1 MFTALAANRSAAG
14 ISVRRSRARFTMAFG
29 FLQRGS
35 LHDHARQAQL
45 SSYLPSIQLD
55 GLQRGVDNIRHDVAL
70 SARFMESARQHIF
83 RLIARH
89 GQIEALVAE
98 TASGSKPPSW
108 LGSSVGRA
116 HGTNKSLESSD
127 FKRALLDV
135 HVAALNRAKAENN
148 ISVDLLAR
156 LAAMKFQRSEM
167 AAQFAQALERC
178 RAKLKSYEGPRQAL
192 AAKGV
197 ELRDRF
203 ARFQVSKKAVLRKV
217 GQDLFSTMR
226 EIEKESLS
234 RMRRSLFGDV
244 QGGAYDLFLNRLLYT
259 EDGRDDFL
267 NAEQY
272 VMLGNYD
279 RDPDRFETMQAIAC
293 DFLRALKVAEES
305 DENELDGLL
314 NVPENAQE
322 LFAGGIPTESI
333 AKGKAQRALLN
344 GWVEMLE
351 RENVIQHVIAS
362 YEAVPLLAQYSPP
375 INPQQLKNALI
386 SKTERTRVE
395 TLLEEHGKI
404 SPDNLNAGVKKVDNC
419 KGSDRAKVAAR
430 FFGDF
435 LRYHRDLRRFEA
447 LSSAM
452 DAVNVITSERLREL
466 SAINNTLYEFLLPD
480 EQKSGEEKVLRHVIL
495 KADIRESTTLTRTLY
510 ERGLN
515 PASYFSL
522 NFYEPINKLLP
533 KYEASTVFIEGDA
546 VILALFEREGEP
558 AFGVARTC
566 VLAKE
571 MIGIVSAYNE
581 QSQKQGLPALELG
594 IGISYQDSAPMYLMY
609 GTQRIMISKALNESD
624 RLSSCS
630 KGARKFVLDKSTPFN
645 VFSMQTVQ
653 DKDISGNPDEFL
665 VRYNIS
671 GVLISGPAFE
681 KLSQEISLKEHS
693 AKLPTIWPG
702 EPVRLFS
709 GVVPIAAGV
718 FHKIIVREGTIP
730 HVDAE
735 TMMVK
740 DWMPRKYY
748 EVCANQEVYDLLDK
762 PTAAAA
768 GAK

>member
-1 MFTALAANRSAAG
+1 
-14 ISVRRSRARFTMAFG
+14 MAFG

-35 LHDHARQAQL
+35 LHEHARQVQL
-45 SSYLPSIQLD
+45 SSYAPSLQFD
-55 GLQRGVDNIRHDVAL
+55 GLARGVDNIRHDVAL
-70 SARFMESARQHIF
+70 SGRFMESARQHIF
-83 RLIARH
+83 RLITKH
-89 GQIEALVAE
+89 GQIETLMDQPPVAARPATRVMLPPVAGQ
-98 TASGSKPPSW
+98 TA
-108 LGSSVGRA
+108 GRA
-116 HGTNKSLESSD
+116 ADSSD
-127 FKRALLDV
+127 FKRALVDL
-135 HVAALNRAKAENN
+135 HVAALNRAKADNS

-156 LAAMKFQRSEM
+156 LAAVKFQRSEM
-167 AAQFAQALERC
+167 MAQFAQALERC
-178 RAKLKSYEGPRQAL
+178 RAKLKGYEGPRQAF

-203 ARFQVSKKAVLRKV
+203 AKFQISKKAILRKV

-234 RMRRSLFGDV
+234 RMRRSLFGD
-244 QGGAYDLFLNRLLYT
+244 AESATYDLFLNRLLYT
-259 EDGRDDFL
+259 EDGRDDYL

-279 RDPDRFETMQAIAC
+279 RDPDRFETMQSIAC
-293 DFLRALKVAEES
+293 DFLRSLQPSGIES
-305 DENELDGLL
+305 DDAAIDALL

-322 LFAGGIPTESI
+322 LFAGGAPNELQPKS
-333 AKGKAQRALLN
+333 KAQRALLSA
-344 GWVEMLE
+344 WVEMLE
-351 RENVIQHVIAS
+351 KENVVQHVIAS

-404 SPDNLNAGVKKVDNC
+404 SPDNLNAGVKKVDSC
-419 KGSDRAKVAAR
+419 KGADRAKLAAR

-447 LSSAM
+447 LNSAM
-452 DAVNVITSERLREL
+452 DAVNVIATERLKEL

-480 EQKSGEEKVLRHVIL
+480 EQKSGEEKVIRHVIL
-495 KADIRESTTLTRTLY
+495 KADIRDSTTLTRTLY

-522 NFYEPINKLLP
+522 NFYEPINKLLS
-533 KYEASTVFIEGDA
+533 KYAASTVFIEGDA
-546 VILALFEREGEP
+546 VILALFEHEGETGL
-558 AFGVARTC
+558 GVARTC

-630 KGARKFVLDKSTPFN
+630 KGARRFVEGRSTPFS
-645 VFSMQTVQ
+645 VFSLQTVQ
-653 DKDISGNPDEFL
+653 DKDITGNPDEFL
-665 VRYNIS
+665 VRYNIT
-671 GVLISGPAFE
+671 GVQISPQAFE
-681 KLSQEISLKEHS
+681 KLSQEISLKEHVVQ
-693 AKLPTIWPG
+693 LPTIWQG

-709 GVVPIAAGV
+709 GMVPIASRV
-718 FHKIIVREGTIP
+718 FHKIIVREGAIP

-735 TMMVK
+735 SMTVK
-740 DWMPRKYY
+740 DWMTRKYY
-748 EVCANQEVYDLLDK
+748 EVCVNQELYDLLDK
-762 PTAAAA
+762 PAAVAA
-768 GAK
+768 TTT

>member
-1 MFTALAANRSAAG
+1 MP
-14 ISVRRSRARFTMAFG
+14 FG

-35 LHDHARQAQL
+35 LNEHARQAQL
-45 SSYLPSIQLD
+45 SSYTPFITLD
-55 GLQRGVDNIRHDVAL
+55 ELLRGVDNIRHDVAL
-70 SARFMESARQHIF
+70 SARFMETTRQHIF
-83 RLIARH
+83 RLITKH
-89 GQIEALVAE
+89 GQIESLVEEPTIAPKPATRVRLPNGVPVESKNAE
-98 TASGSKPPSW
+98 PA
-108 LGSSVGRA
+108 
-116 HGTNKSLESSD
+116 D
-127 FKRALLDV
+127 FKRALLDL
-135 HVAALNRAKAENN
+135 HVAALNRAKADNN
-148 ISVDLLAR
+148 ISIDLLAR
-156 LAAMKFQRSEM
+156 LAAVKFQRSEM
-167 AAQFAQALERC
+167 IAQFAQALERC
-178 RAKLKSYEGPRQAL
+178 RAKLKSYEGPRQAF
-192 AAKGV
+192 ANKGV
-197 ELRDRF
+197 EFRDRF
-203 ARFQVSKKAVLRKV
+203 AKFQISKKAVLRKV
-217 GQDLFSTMR
+217 GQDLFSTVR

-234 RMRRSLFGDV
+234 RMRRSLFGDS
-244 QGGAYDLFLNRLLYT
+244 QSAAYDLFLNRLLYT
-259 EDGRDDFL
+259 EDGRDDYL

-279 RDPDRFETMQAIAC
+279 RDPDRFETMQSIAC
-293 DFLRALKVAEES
+293 DFMRALQVA
-305 DENELDGLL
+305 DNDDAAVDALL

-322 LFAGGIPTESI
+322 LFAGGMPNETVP
-333 AKGKAQRALLN
+333 KGKSQRALLN
-344 GWVEMLE
+344 GWVGLLE
-351 RENVIQHVIAS
+351 KENVIQHVIAS

-404 SPDNLNAGVKKVDNC
+404 SPENLNGGVKKVDAC
-419 KGSDRAKVAAR
+419 RGADRAKVAAR

-435 LRYHRDLRRFEA
+435 VRYHRDLRRFEA
-447 LSSAM
+447 LNSAM
-452 DAVNVITSERLREL
+452 DAVNVISSDRLREL

-480 EQKSGEEKVLRHVIL
+480 EQKGGEEKVLRHVIL
-495 KADIRESTTLTRTLY
+495 KADIRDSTALTRTLY

-630 KGARKFVLDKSTPFN
+630 KGARKFVSGKKTPFN
-645 VFSMQTVQ
+645 VFSLQTVQ
-653 DKDISGNPDEFL
+653 DKDITGNLDEFL

-681 KLSQEISLKEHS
+681 KLSQEISLKEH
-693 AKLPTIWPG
+693 KVNLPTIWQG
-702 EPVRLFS
+702 ESVRLFS
-709 GVVPIAAGV
+709 GMVPIASGV

-735 TMMVK
+735 TMAVK
-740 DWMPRKYY
+740 DWMARKYY
-748 EVCANQEVYDLLDK
+748 EVCVNQELYDLLER
-762 PTAAAA
+762 PAATAV
-768 GAK
+768 GVG